1 MKKIHVHENDPVQLE
16 KTDIDSAVD
25 ILQKNADL
33 PFKVDGLSLIFSP
46 YTIGQIQLKD
56 TLIEI
61 RPRNP
66 AFTLE
71 NFFEMILFTNSEK
84 FESDIFSSTYEQDAS
99 FGIRSLATH
108 FCDVCDKLLRMGITG
123 HMISRSES
131 SMTVNGQIILE
142 KFHKAKIPLEGIDVV
157 EGQYTINVLPNQVIK
172 SALNKLLLAESDKR
186 TSSRIISVLREFDSI
201 DDYTG
206 SYEVAENSIQKFF
219 SANGYYPIAL
229 EYAMRILRDIKI
241 SCRNGS
247 IEWSAFLQNSN
258 SVFEQYVRKILERG
272 LKEHIEKF
280 QEAKKYAKI
289 HFGLDNIVKTF
300 SPDILIGYDRG
311 TGSCMAVLDVKNKA
325 FSPVELKSGETP
337 SPADIYQL
345 AFYCK
350 RLDTSIGGLIYP
362 SSEEIEPIEVSIE
375 DEKNLTFLLVSV
387 NMKDDIRSRHIKLVD
402 RVRKQILGRI

>member
-1 MKKIHVHENDPVQLE
+1 MKIIPVHENESVQLE
-16 KTDIDSAVD
+16 KPDIDSASD
-25 ILQKNADL
+25 ILEKNPDL
-33 PFKVDGLSLIFSP
+33 PFRVEGSSLNFSP

-61 RPRNP
+61 SPRNP

-84 FESDIFSSTYEQDAS
+84 FESDIFSSTYKQDSS

-108 FCDVCDKLLRMGITG
+108 FCDVCDKLLKMGITG
-123 HMISRSES
+123 HIISRSES
-131 SMTVNGQIILE
+131 SMMVNGQIVLE
-142 KFHKAKIPLEGIDVV
+142 KFHKAKIPLEGVDVV

-172 SALNKLLLAESDKR
+172 SALNKLLLSESDGR
-186 TSSRIISVLREFDSI
+186 ISSRIMSILREFDSI
-201 DDYTG
+201 DDYVG
-206 SYEVAENSIQKFF
+206 SYEAAESSIRKFF
-219 SANGYYPIAL
+219 SANSYYPIAL

-241 SCRNGS
+241 SCRNGN

-272 LKEHIEKF
+272 LKERVEKF
-280 QEAKKYAKI
+280 KEGKSYAKI
-289 HFGLDNIVKTF
+289 HFGVDNIVKTF
-300 SPDILIGYDRG
+300 SPDVLIGYNGG
-311 TGSCMAVLDVKNKA
+311 TGSCMAVLDVKNKE
-325 FSPVELKSGETP
+325 FSPIELKSGDVP
-337 SPADIYQL
+337 SPADMYQL

-375 DEKNLTFLLVSV
+375 DEKDLTFLLISV
-387 NMKDDIRSRHIKLVD
+387 NMKDNIRSRHIKLIE
-402 RVRKQILGRI
+402 RVRRQILGRI